1 MVNPKLME
9 AWYRLM
15 AEAAK
20 GTSEAQAYMKRF
32 AEDDPREWL
41 ARWMQE
47 EDLPGAPPDPD
58 DMPEEW
64 LEQWYRMMGVVP
76 RSRYL
81 KLLER
86 HEKLRQKLEAAREK
100 IDRTRGEST
109 SGAAGKSADE
119 MMDMWTSALD
129 ETLKAQSEWMQSF
142 MEQTDV
148 PNEETN
154 PGDSREHDATDP
166 KDDSTS
172 E

>member
-1 MVNPKLME
+1 
-9 AWYRLM
+9 M

-20 GTSEAQAYMKRF
+20 GTSEAQKYMEQF

-41 ARWMQE
+41 ARWMKQQ
-47 EDLPGAPPDPD
+47 DMAGAPPDPD

-86 HEKLRQKLEAAREK
+86 HEKLRQELEEARAK
-100 IDRTRGEST
+100 IDRMRGESG
-109 SGAAGKSADE
+109 SGASSKSADE

-142 MEQTDV
+142 MEQSDTSD
-148 PNEETN
+148 EETK
-154 PGDSREHDATDP
+154 PGGSREQDGTDP